1 MLFDT
6 HCHLYDA
13 AYDADRPAVLE
24 RARASGVGRML
35 CPATDRRSSEAC
47 VELAWHYDGI
57 YAAVGIHPQEAG
69 RVQPGDI
76 EAIRRMA
83 EQEPSVVAIGEVGLD
98 YHYDTPAREKKKEI
112 FIEMIGLARDLDL
125 PIDLHDREAH
135 GDTMEIL
142 RQYGKGLRGVFHCY
156 SGSLE
161 MTTELIRMGFYFGFT
176 GTVVFP
182 NSKRAKQVASR
193 IPMERILIETDSP
206 YLTPPPY
213 RGRRNEPA
221 YVRYVAEEIARLRGL
236 DVEYVISQTMAN
248 GLQVFGIAENV

>member
-6 HCHLYDA
+6 HCHLCDTV
-13 AYDADRPAVLE
+13 YDADRPAVLE
-24 RARASGVGRML
+24 RARAAGIGRML
-35 CPATDRRSSEAC
+35 CPATDRQSSEAC
-47 VELAWHYDGI
+47 VELARHYDGI

-83 EQEPSVVAIGEVGLD
+83 EQEPFVVAIGEVGLD
-98 YHYDTPAREKKKEI
+98 YHYDTPARDTQKEI

-125 PIDLHDREAH
+125 PIDIHDREAH

-142 RQYGKGLRGVFHCY
+142 RRYGKGLRGVFHCY

-193 IPMERILIETDSP
+193 IPMERLLIETDSP

-236 DVEYVISQTMAN
+236 DVEYVTSQTTAN
-248 GLQVFGIAENV
+248 GLQVFGIAEDV

>member
-24 RARASGVGRML
+24 CARAAGIGRML
-35 CPATDRRSSEAC
+35 CPATDRQSSEAC
-47 VELAWHYDGI
+47 VELARHYDGI

-98 YHYDTPAREKKKEI
+98 YHYDTPARDTQKEI

-125 PIDLHDREAH
+125 PIDIHDREAH

-142 RQYGKGLRGVFHCY
+142 RRYGKGLRGVFHCY

-193 IPMERILIETDSP
+193 IPMERLLIETDSP

-236 DVEYVISQTMAN
+236 DVEYVTSQTTAN
-248 GLQVFGIAENV
+248 GLQVFGIAEDV

>member
-35 CPATDRRSSEAC
+35 CPATDRQSSEVC
-47 VELAWHYDGI
+47 VELARHYDGI

-98 YHYDTPAREKKKEI
+98 YHYDTPARDMQKEI

-125 PIDLHDREAH
+125 PIDIHDREAH

-236 DVEYVISQTMAN
+236 DVEYVTSQTTAN
-248 GLQVFGIAENV
+248 GLQVFGIAEDV

>member
-6 HCHLYDA
+6 HCHLYDT
-13 AYDADRPAVLE
+13 AYNADRPAVLE
-24 RARASGVGRML
+24 RARVAGIGRML
-35 CPATDRRSSEAC
+35 CPATDRQSSEAC
-47 VELAWHYDGI
+47 VELARHYDGI

-98 YHYDTPAREKKKEI
+98 YHYDTPARDTQKEI

-125 PIDLHDREAH
+125 PIDIHDREAH

-142 RQYGKGLRGVFHCY
+142 RRYGKGLRGVFHCY
-156 SGSLE
+156 SGSME

-193 IPMERILIETDSP
+193 IPMERLLIETDSP

-236 DVEYVISQTMAN
+236 DVEYVISQTTAN
-248 GLQVFGIAENV
+248 GLQVFGIAEDV

>member
-13 AYDADRPAVLE
+13 AYDADRPTVLE

-35 CPATDRRSSEAC
+35 CPATDRQSSEAC
-47 VELAWHYDGI
+47 VALSRHYDGI

-98 YHYDTPAREKKKEI
+98 YHYDTPARDMQKEI

-125 PIDLHDREAH
+125 PIDIHDREAH

-236 DVEYVISQTMAN
+236 DVEYVTSQTTAN
-248 GLQVFGIAENV
+248 GLQVFGIAEDV

>member
-13 AYDADRPAVLE
+13 AYNADRPAVLE
-24 RARASGVGRML
+24 RARVAGIGRML
-35 CPATDRRSSEAC
+35 CPATDRQSSEAC
-47 VELAWHYDGI
+47 VELARHYDGI

-98 YHYDTPAREKKKEI
+98 YHYDTPARDTQKEI

-125 PIDLHDREAH
+125 PIDIHDREAH

-142 RQYGKGLRGVFHCY
+142 RRYGKGLRGVFHCY
-156 SGSLE
+156 SGSME

-193 IPMERILIETDSP
+193 IPMERLLIETDSP

-236 DVEYVISQTMAN
+236 DVEYVISQTTAN
-248 GLQVFGIAENV
+248 GLQVFGIAEDV

>member
-6 HCHLYDA
+6 HCHLYDTV
-13 AYDADRPAVLE
+13 YDADRPAVLE
-24 RARASGVGRML
+24 RARAAGIGRML
-35 CPATDRRSSEAC
+35 CPATDRQSSEAC
-47 VELAWHYDGI
+47 VELARHYDGI

-98 YHYDTPAREKKKEI
+98 YHYDTPARDTQKEI

-125 PIDLHDREAH
+125 PIDIHDREAH

-236 DVEYVISQTMAN
+236 DVEYVISQTTAN
-248 GLQVFGIAENV
+248 GLQVFGIAEDV

>member
-6 HCHLYDA
+6 HCHLYDT

-24 RARASGVGRML
+24 RARAAGIGRML
-35 CPATDRRSSEAC
+35 CPATDRQSSEAC
-47 VELAWHYDGI
+47 VELARHYDGI

-83 EQEPSVVAIGEVGLD
+83 EQEPFVVAIGEVGLD
-98 YHYDTPAREKKKEI
+98 YHYDTPARDTQKEI

-125 PIDLHDREAH
+125 PIDIHDREAH

-142 RQYGKGLRGVFHCY
+142 RRYGKGLRGVFHCY

-193 IPMERILIETDSP
+193 IPMERLLIETDSP

-236 DVEYVISQTMAN
+236 DVEYVTSQTTAN
-248 GLQVFGIAENV
+248 GLQVFGIAEDV

>member
-6 HCHLYDA
+6 HCHLYDT

-24 RARASGVGRML
+24 RARAAGIGRML
-35 CPATDRRSSEAC
+35 CPAMDRQSSEAC
-47 VELAWHYDGI
+47 VELARHYDGI

-98 YHYDTPAREKKKEI
+98 YHYDTPARDTQKEI

-125 PIDLHDREAH
+125 PIDIHDREAH

-142 RQYGKGLRGVFHCY
+142 RRYGKGLRGVFHCY

-193 IPMERILIETDSP
+193 IPMERLLIETDSP

-236 DVEYVISQTMAN
+236 DVEYVISQTTAN
-248 GLQVFGIAENV
+248 GLQVFGIAEDV

>member
-47 VELAWHYDGI
+47 VELARHYNGI

-83 EQEPSVVAIGEVGLD
+83 EQGPSVVAIGEVGLD
-98 YHYDTPAREKKKEI
+98 YHYDTPARDMQKEI

-125 PIDLHDREAH
+125 PIDIHDREAH

-236 DVEYVISQTMAN
+236 DVEYVTSQTTAN
-248 GLQVFGIAENV
+248 GLQVFGIAENI

>member
-24 RARASGVGRML
+24 RARAAGIGRML
-35 CPATDRRSSEAC
+35 CPATDRQSSEAC
-47 VELAWHYDGI
+47 VELARHYDGI

-83 EQEPSVVAIGEVGLD
+83 EQEPFVVAIGEVGLD
-98 YHYDTPAREKKKEI
+98 YHYDTLARDTQKEI

-125 PIDLHDREAH
+125 PIDIHDREAH

-142 RQYGKGLRGVFHCY
+142 RRYGKGLRGVFHCY

-236 DVEYVISQTMAN
+236 DVEYVTSQTTAN
-248 GLQVFGIAENV
+248 GLQVFGIAEDV

>member
-6 HCHLYDA
+6 HCHLYDT
-13 AYDADRPAVLE
+13 AYNADRPAVLE
-24 RARASGVGRML
+24 RARAAGIGRML
-35 CPATDRRSSEAC
+35 CPATDRQSSEAC
-47 VELAWHYDGI
+47 VELARHYDGI

-76 EAIRRMA
+76 EAICRMA

-98 YHYDTPAREKKKEI
+98 YHYDTPARDMQKEI

-125 PIDLHDREAH
+125 PIDIHDREAH

-236 DVEYVISQTMAN
+236 DVEYVISQTTAN
-248 GLQVFGIAENV
+248 GLQVFGIAEDV

>member
-6 HCHLYDA
+6 HCHLYDT
-13 AYDADRPAVLE
+13 AYNADRPAVLE
-24 RARASGVGRML
+24 RARAAGIGRML
-35 CPATDRRSSEAC
+35 CPATDRQSSEAC
-47 VELAWHYDGI
+47 VELARHYDGI

-98 YHYDTPAREKKKEI
+98 YHYDTPARDTQKEI

-125 PIDLHDREAH
+125 PIDIHDREAH

-142 RQYGKGLRGVFHCY
+142 RRYGKGLRGVFHCY

-193 IPMERILIETDSP
+193 IPMERLLIETDSP
-206 YLTPPPY
+206 YLTPLPY

-236 DVEYVISQTMAN
+236 DVEYVISQTTAN
-248 GLQVFGIAENV
+248 GLQVFGIAEDV

>member
-6 HCHLYDA
+6 HCHLYDTV
-13 AYDADRPAVLE
+13 YDADRPAVLE
-24 RARASGVGRML
+24 RARAAGIGRML
-35 CPATDRRSSEAC
+35 CPATDRQSSEAC
-47 VELAWHYDGI
+47 VELARHYDGI
-57 YAAVGIHPQEAG
+57 YAAVGIHPQEAD

-83 EQEPSVVAIGEVGLD
+83 EQEPAVVAIGEVGLD
-98 YHYDTPAREKKKEI
+98 YHYDTPARDTQKEI

-125 PIDLHDREAH
+125 PIDIHDREAH

-142 RQYGKGLRGVFHCY
+142 RRYGKGLRGVFHCY

-193 IPMERILIETDSP
+193 IPMERLLIETDSP

-236 DVEYVISQTMAN
+236 DVEYVISQTTAN
-248 GLQVFGIAENV
+248 GLQVFGIAEDV

>member
-1 MLFDT
+1 
-6 HCHLYDA
+6 
-13 AYDADRPAVLE
+13 
-24 RARASGVGRML
+24 
-35 CPATDRRSSEAC
+35 
-47 VELAWHYDGI
+47 
-57 YAAVGIHPQEAG
+57 
-69 RVQPGDI
+69 
-76 EAIRRMA
+76 MA

-98 YHYDTPAREKKKEI
+98 YHYDTPARDTQKEI

-125 PIDLHDREAH
+125 PIDIHDREAH

-142 RQYGKGLRGVFHCY
+142 RRYGKGLRGVFHCY

-193 IPMERILIETDSP
+193 IPMERLLIETDSP

-236 DVEYVISQTMAN
+236 DVEYVISQTTAN
-248 GLQVFGIAENV
+248 GLQVFGIAEDV

>member
-6 HCHLYDA
+6 HCHLYDTV
-13 AYDADRPAVLE
+13 YDADRPAVLE
-24 RARASGVGRML
+24 RARAAGIGRML
-35 CPATDRRSSEAC
+35 CPATDRQSSEAC
-47 VELAWHYDGI
+47 VELARHYDGI
-57 YAAVGIHPQEAG
+57 YAAVGIHPQEAD
-69 RVQPGDI
+69 RVQSGDI

-83 EQEPSVVAIGEVGLD
+83 EQEPAVVAIGEVGLD
-98 YHYDTPAREKKKEI
+98 YHYDTPARDTQKEI

-125 PIDLHDREAH
+125 PIDIHDREAH

-142 RQYGKGLRGVFHCY
+142 RRYGKGLRGVFHCY

-193 IPMERILIETDSP
+193 IPMERLLIETDSP

-236 DVEYVISQTMAN
+236 DVEYVISQTTAN
-248 GLQVFGIAENV
+248 GLQVFGIAEDV

>member
-24 RARASGVGRML
+24 RACAAGIGRML
-35 CPATDRRSSEAC
+35 CPATDRQSSEAC
-47 VELAWHYDGI
+47 VELARHYDGI

-83 EQEPSVVAIGEVGLD
+83 EQEPAVVAIGEVGLD
-98 YHYDTPAREKKKEI
+98 YHYDTPARDTQKEI

-125 PIDLHDREAH
+125 PIDIHDREAH

-142 RQYGKGLRGVFHCY
+142 RRYGKGLRGVFHCY

-193 IPMERILIETDSP
+193 IPMERLLIETDSP

-236 DVEYVISQTMAN
+236 DVEYVTSQTMAN
-248 GLQVFGIAENV
+248 GLQVFGIAEDV

>member
-6 HCHLYDA
+6 HCHLYDT
-13 AYDADRPAVLE
+13 AYNADRPAVLE
-24 RARASGVGRML
+24 RARAAGIGRML
-35 CPATDRRSSEAC
+35 CPATDRQSSEAC
-47 VELAWHYDGI
+47 VELARHYDGI

-98 YHYDTPAREKKKEI
+98 YHYDTPARDTQKEI

-125 PIDLHDREAH
+125 PIDIHDREAH

-142 RQYGKGLRGVFHCY
+142 RRYGKGLRGVFHCY
-156 SGSLE
+156 SGSME

-193 IPMERILIETDSP
+193 IPMERLLIETDSP

-236 DVEYVISQTMAN
+236 DVEYVISQTTAN
-248 GLQVFGIAENV
+248 GLQVFGIAEDV

>member
-6 HCHLYDA
+6 HCHLYDT

-24 RARASGVGRML
+24 RARAAGIGRML
-35 CPATDRRSSEAC
+35 CPATDRQSSEAC
-47 VELAWHYDGI
+47 VELARHYDGI

-83 EQEPSVVAIGEVGLD
+83 EQEPFVVAIGEVGLD
-98 YHYDTPAREKKKEI
+98 YHYDTPARDTQKEI

-125 PIDLHDREAH
+125 PIDIHDREAH

-142 RQYGKGLRGVFHCY
+142 RRYGKGLRGVFHCY

-236 DVEYVISQTMAN
+236 DVEYVTSQTTAN
-248 GLQVFGIAENV
+248 GLQVFGIAEDV

>member
-24 RARASGVGRML
+24 RARAAGIGRML
-35 CPATDRRSSEAC
+35 CPATDRQSSEAC
-47 VELAWHYDGI
+47 VELARHYDGI

-98 YHYDTPAREKKKEI
+98 YHCDTPARDTQKEI

-125 PIDLHDREAH
+125 PIDIHDREAH

-193 IPMERILIETDSP
+193 IPMERLLIETDSP

-236 DVEYVISQTMAN
+236 DVEYVTSQTTAN
-248 GLQVFGIAENV
+248 GLQVFGIAEDV

>member
-6 HCHLYDA
+6 HCHLYDT
-13 AYDADRPAVLE
+13 AYNTDRPAVLE
-24 RARASGVGRML
+24 RARAAGIGRML
-35 CPATDRRSSEAC
+35 CPATDRQSSEAC
-47 VELAWHYDGI
+47 VELARHYDGI

-98 YHYDTPAREKKKEI
+98 YHYDTPARDTQKEI

-125 PIDLHDREAH
+125 PIDIHDREAH

-142 RQYGKGLRGVFHCY
+142 RRYGKGLRGVFHCY

-193 IPMERILIETDSP
+193 IPMERLLIETDSP

-236 DVEYVISQTMAN
+236 DVEYVTSQTTAN
-248 GLQVFGIAENV
+248 GLQVFGIAEDV

>member
-24 RARASGVGRML
+24 RACAAGIGRML
-35 CPATDRRSSEAC
+35 CPATDRQSSEAC
-47 VELAWHYDGI
+47 VELARHYDGI

-98 YHYDTPAREKKKEI
+98 YHYDTPARDTQKEI

-125 PIDLHDREAH
+125 PIDIHDREAH

-142 RQYGKGLRGVFHCY
+142 RRYGKGLRGVFHCY

-193 IPMERILIETDSP
+193 IPMERLLIETDSP

-236 DVEYVISQTMAN
+236 DVEYVISQTTAN
-248 GLQVFGIAENV
+248 GLQVFGIAEDV

>member
-6 HCHLYDA
+6 HCHLYDTV
-13 AYDADRPAVLE
+13 YDADRPAVLE
-24 RARASGVGRML
+24 RARAAGIGRML
-35 CPATDRRSSEAC
+35 CPATDRQSSEAC
-47 VELAWHYDGI
+47 VELARHYDGI

-76 EAIRRMA
+76 EAIRRMV
-83 EQEPSVVAIGEVGLD
+83 EQEPFVVAIGEVGLD
-98 YHYDTPAREKKKEI
+98 YHYDTPARDTQKEI

-125 PIDLHDREAH
+125 PIDIHDREAH

-142 RQYGKGLRGVFHCY
+142 RRYGKGLCGVFHCY

-193 IPMERILIETDSP
+193 IPMERLLIETDSP

-236 DVEYVISQTMAN
+236 DVEYVISQTTAN
-248 GLQVFGIAENV
+248 GLQVFGIAEDV

>member
-35 CPATDRRSSEAC
+35 CPATDRQSSEAC
-47 VELAWHYDGI
+47 VELARHYDGI

-83 EQEPSVVAIGEVGLD
+83 EQEPAVVAIGEVGLD
-98 YHYDTPAREKKKEI
+98 YHYDTPARDTQKEI

-125 PIDLHDREAH
+125 PIDIHDREAH

-142 RQYGKGLRGVFHCY
+142 RRYGKGLRGVFHCY

-193 IPMERILIETDSP
+193 IPMERLLIETDSP

-236 DVEYVISQTMAN
+236 DVEYVTSQTTAN
-248 GLQVFGIAENV
+248 GLQVFGIAEDV

>member
-6 HCHLYDA
+6 HCHLYDT
-13 AYDADRPAVLE
+13 AYNADRPAVLE
-24 RARASGVGRML
+24 RARAAGIGRML
-35 CPATDRRSSEAC
+35 CPATDRQSSEAC
-47 VELAWHYDGI
+47 VELARHYDGI

-76 EAIRRMA
+76 EAICRMA

-98 YHYDTPAREKKKEI
+98 YHYDTPARDTQKEI

-125 PIDLHDREAH
+125 PIDIHDREAH

-193 IPMERILIETDSP
+193 IPMERLLIETDSP

-236 DVEYVISQTMAN
+236 DVEYVISQTTAN
-248 GLQVFGIAENV
+248 GLQVFGIAEDV

>member
-6 HCHLYDA
+6 HCHLYDT
-13 AYDADRPAVLE
+13 AYNADRPAVLE
-24 RARASGVGRML
+24 RARAAGIGRML
-35 CPATDRRSSEAC
+35 CPATDRQSSEAC
-47 VELAWHYDGI
+47 VELARHYDGI

-76 EAIRRMA
+76 EAICRMA

-98 YHYDTPAREKKKEI
+98 YHYDTPARDTQKEI

-125 PIDLHDREAH
+125 PIDIHDREAH

-142 RQYGKGLRGVFHCY
+142 RRYGKGLRGVFHCY

-193 IPMERILIETDSP
+193 IPMERLLIETDSP

-236 DVEYVISQTMAN
+236 DVEYVISQTTAN
-248 GLQVFGIAENV
+248 GLQVFGIAEDV